1 MDRCTGVLFYKI
13 SEYAGIHSIHLME
26 SLSTTIQNKL
36 KANLS
41 AFQYLLIKK
50 NVASERMSFYC
61 SKAALA
67 DTLAKFDT

>member
-1 MDRCTGVLFYKI
+1 MQLIPGVLLYKI
-13 SEYAGIHSIHLME
+13 SKYTGLRDIGLLETLC
-26 SLSTTIQNKL
+26 TRTQDKL
-36 KANLS
+36 QQNLS